1 MKAEPLDET
10 WKYRIP
16 ESLADLIPLFENR
29 VACHRLWAEWLDQDT
44 DETRRYAEHGIGPAK
59 AHWDYVKQYSAAK
72 SLIEEYERAIG
83 QAASER
89 LVQLL
94 YRLLRDHPEIDLMAH
109 IAETS
114 SAPAIF
120 SLPDLEI
127 LARRFAAEVDPSP
140 DNGTVAEALRALEA
154 KAISQKSY
162 FNEKQHEL
170 PSLEDFTDIEG
181 NLSLPDDVSP
191 LLLQAEANGRY
202 SEADWWLST
211 IRTALAAAPGG
222 GSGADHG

>member
-1 MKAEPLDET
+1 MIAPSDKGT
-10 WKYRIP
+10 
-16 ESLADLIPLFENR
+16 
-29 VACHRLWAEWLDQDT
+29 VA
-44 DETRRYAEHGIGPAK
+44 
-59 AHWDYVKQYSAAK
+59 S
-72 SLIEEYERAIG
+72 G
-83 QAASER
+83 QTTSER
-89 LVQLL
+89 LVQLF
-94 YRLLRDHPEIDLMAH
+94 YRLLRDHPEIDLTAH
-109 IAETS
+109 IAES
-114 SAPAIF
+114 ASAPAIF

-127 LARRFAAEVDPSP
+127 RARRFAGEVDPSP
-140 DNGTVAEALRALEA
+140 DNGTVAEVLRALEA

-170 PSLEDFTDIEG
+170 PSLEDFTNIEG